1 MVWKQTQNTYKAC
14 LYSVHCWL
22 LKFVVEVTAVV
33 VVVVFL
39 SIHAW
44 TVVWKGD
51 TLCSPEKEAVI
62 ETVPTLLLFFRSP
75 SSPFLLLDLNSFLSC
90 PQSTHNYILF
100 WLMFSL
106 QKSRRFHSQL
116 IADKLSAQHQT
127 LETFGSMCSNWS
139 LLTERGLEIIAH
151 LAMMSNAHLSKR
163 EKDLALCP
171 HRFLSKEL
179 GLFF

>member
-1 MVWKQTQNTYKAC
+1 MPVLSTLLTAAICRRSNSHGGGGGISLNPC
-14 LYSVHCWL
+14 LNCGVKRRYSLFSWEGGSHQ
-22 LKFVVEVTAVV
+22 
-33 VVVVFL
+33 
-39 SIHAW
+39 
-44 TVVWKGD
+44 
-51 TLCSPEKEAVI
+51 
-62 ETVPTLLLFFRSP
+62 ETITTLLLSFRSP

-90 PQSTHNYILF
+90 PQCTHNYILF

-106 QKSRRFHSQL
+106 QKSRRFHSHL